1 MGGAGP
7 IRTLSAD
14 FYATPDGGVATAGCS
29 GMQSGSCCYSGP
41 PDGGAFPPGPTY
53 VSAGA
58 ITVKDGSSTIA
69 TMMPD
74 TSNTYTAPNATW
86 TGGDMLS
93 FTATGATIDAF
104 TATVQTP
111 AFPAGVQPVISDT
124 SMLTVPQSS
133 DFTVTWTGGTASAVD
148 DLFVTAVGGG
158 SIRCYDVPDT
168 SGKITVS
175 STLLANMTKGATLSI
190 TLYRFVITTAS
201 APNATVT
208 VGAGVELIGRGTL
221 Q

>member
-1 MGGAGP
+1 M
-7 IRTLSAD
+7 
-14 FYATPDGGVATAGCS
+14 
-29 GMQSGSCCYSGP
+29 
-41 PDGGAFPPGPTY
+41 
-53 VSAGA
+53 
-58 ITVKDGSSTIA
+58 KDGSSTIA

-86 TGGDMLS
+86 TGGDTLS

-104 TATVQTP
+104 TASIQTP
-111 AFPAGVQPVISDT
+111 AFPAGVQPVISKT
-124 SMLTVPQSS
+124 SVLMVPQSS
-133 DFTVTWTGGTASAVD
+133 DFTVTWTGGTSAFVD
-148 DLFVTAVGGG
+148 DLFITAVGGG
-158 SIRCYDVPDT
+158 SIRCYDFRDT
-168 SGKITVS
+168 SGKITVP

-190 TLYRFVITTAS
+190 TLYRFAIITAS